1 MEVRRK
7 LNSKSRII
15 GYWDDFQMCAEMN
28 NETLVFPT
36 QKRAA
41 DEITILFMEKNYLVI
56 TMCAPCQWGKT
67 GTILQIVINLST
79 YSNIDKL
86 IPYENI
92 YIITGL
98 SSTDWKEQ
106 TTNRFPKCFADN
118 ILHLPELGKVLPER
132 MHKCKNALFIID
144 ECHIAN
150 ASNQSIANA
159 FKKCE
164 IFDFEYMKENNI
176 KILQVSATPDN
187 AAHDMRSWG
196 DHHQM
201 YIPDVPESYVSF
213 ENLFDWK
220 RVYPKLDMRDDEQLE
235 RFFNHVFT
243 EFNVPKYHILRVNA
257 RHDVHDNIKTY
268 ADKYN
273 VTIVNHD
280 CSDRIEEVD
289 NFLSKPPTV
298 HTLIIIKQM
307 WKAAKTLND
316 EHIGIVHESVANT
329 KNFSTEIQGLCGRLC
344 GHGKIRGFQGPL
356 LFCDLKILRNYID
369 LMKCN
374 FNYKRVMWR
383 SDRIKSNGY
392 GRVDSTKSYL
402 NATVVGGLTPAHL
415 VPVEGRDYKY
425 KIIWVSVGDFKG
437 ISPQV
442 LLSEVKK
449 AWNVNSHLKFDE
461 TNCNN
466 GFYMCSTTQGKKVFT
481 KAELL
486 AAFENF
492 SPISN
497 LGVRLRETNYI
508 IPKGSRY
515 TRMYVCYDDL
525 TAESARKPIICA
537 RIFEAKKDCDFSETL
552 MD

>member
-1 MEVRRK
+1 V
-7 LNSKSRII
+7 
-15 GYWDDFQMCAEMN
+15 
-28 NETLVFPT
+28 V
-36 QKRAA
+36 
-41 DEITILFMEKNYLVI
+41 
-56 TMCAPCQWGKT
+56 
-67 GTILQIVINLST
+67 
-79 YSNIDKL
+79 
-86 IPYENI
+86 
-92 YIITGL
+92 
-98 SSTDWKEQ
+98 
-106 TTNRFPKCFADN
+106 
-118 ILHLPELGKVLPER
+118 
-132 MHKCKNALFIID
+132 
-144 ECHIAN
+144 
-150 ASNQSIANA
+150 
-159 FKKCE
+159 
-164 IFDFEYMKENNI
+164 
-176 KILQVSATPDN
+176 
-187 AAHDMRSWG
+187 
-196 DHHQM
+196 
-201 YIPDVPESYVSF
+201 
-213 ENLFDWK
+213 
-220 RVYPKLDMRDDEQLE
+220 
-235 RFFNHVFT
+235 
-243 EFNVPKYHILRVNA
+243 
-257 RHDVHDNIKTY
+257 
-268 ADKYN
+268 
-273 VTIVNHD
+273 IVNHD

-289 NFLSKPPTV
+289 NFLSKPPVV

-383 SDRIKSNGY
+383 SDRIKSDGY

-402 NATVVGGLTPAHL
+402 NATVVGGLTPAYL
-415 VPVEGRDYKY
+415 APVEGRDYKY

-449 AWNVNSHLKFDE
+449 AWNINSHLKFDE

-497 LGVRLRETNYI
+497 LGVRLKETNYI

-525 TAESARKPIICA
+525 TIESARNPIICA
-537 RIFEAKKDCDFSETL
+537 RIFEARKDCDFSETVVE
-552 MD
+552 